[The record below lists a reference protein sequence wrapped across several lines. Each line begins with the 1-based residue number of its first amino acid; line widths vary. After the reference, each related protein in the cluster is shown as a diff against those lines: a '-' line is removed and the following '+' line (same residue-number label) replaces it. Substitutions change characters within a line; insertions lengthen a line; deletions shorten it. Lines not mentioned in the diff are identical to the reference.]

1 MKKLLTAAILLAT
14 CAALCAA
21 VWSRNGE
28 AETISSDT
36 VMSATAPT
44 ETPEPQTVC
53 LAQNSE
59 LTETA
64 EEEKAPAILAS
75 ATPVYIPEETP
86 MPEAEPAVTAAE
98 PSATVQVI
106 ASQTT
111 PSSGTDPYH
120 TDIYPEN
127 VYSEEFIYDTD
138 GNLIGKTT
146 TYPTAFDSDTVWI
159 DGKAYGNVP
168 GFGLVEWGGPS
179 SVTEDYIMYESGNKV
194 GIMGGEEDA
203 SATQPP
209 TDWLEPTGE
218 VIDQTIGEA
227 PERSSTSPNYKPD
240 NTPPNDPNARIIP

>member
-1 MKKLLTAAILLAT
+1 M
-14 CAALCAA
+14 
-21 VWSRNGE
+21 
-28 AETISSDT
+28 
-36 VMSATAPT
+36 
-44 ETPEPQTVC
+44 VC
-53 LAQNSE
+53 LAKNSE
-59 LTETA
+59 LPETA
-64 EEEKAPAILAS
+64 EKEKIGTVTAAERIP
-75 ATPVYIPEETP
+75 TPV
-86 MPEAEPAVTAAE
+86 AEPAVTAAE